1 MNRKG
6 SRVANLNKSG
16 DITIDP
22 TDTITSKYYFKIFI
36 SINFKK
42 GDEMRPLKRNLS
54 KSTQNLQ
61 KGIDC
66 QQALYLLM
74 K

>member
-16 DITIDP
+16 DITIDS
-22 TDTITSKYYFKIFI
+22 TDIIKSKYYFKIFI

-42 GDEMRPLKRNLS
+42 
-54 KSTQNLQ
+54 
-61 KGIDC
+61 
-66 QQALYLLM
+66 
-74 K
+74 

>member
-36 SINFKK
+36 SIDF
-42 GDEMRPLKRNLS
+42 
-54 KSTQNLQ
+54 
-61 KGIDC
+61 
-66 QQALYLLM
+66 
-74 K
+74 